1 MDSSTSPDTDPT
13 ADTSPESDRKPLEI
27 VLSYPG
33 RIWRAVAGTIP
44 SPDPNLLSKIRIPTL
59 SGLSGL
65 GILLRPQRRRHG
77 LPLPLHSTSA
87 HSFRVLGDA
96 SKSLSIIEEI
106 VEHTLS
112 HLHTIQKS
120 LLFWQSRAEGT
131 SSQKIYFMVFERGPR
146 AFAKEIYQF
155 AISLTSQ
162 GSSIQYLSD
171 SASEMISIRLAILT
185 SLQHSLSTFLA
196 EVYLEANQYRD
207 VLTEGSEKSLTTALV
222 LIDGLFSKL
231 EASLSHA
238 SELKKDDNSIAPQFQ
253 KLPQLDTETP
263 QWTEAE
269 INTATNLIYQNLQSL
284 NLYLS
289 SLLSAC
295 QKPKNVTTHWVRYT
309 AGAVGLSACSIWLL
323 KHSRLMGSSDIDN
336 WIKDAKESMSLFWK
350 EHVETPLI
358 SIRDELF
365 ETFKTRQTGGIDTE
379 VQLNTDALRRMLIAF
394 CEQTKGQKLPL
405 DATDQQMMEIVMA
418 RYEKEMMHPVQNLF
432 NGELARAMLIQIQR
446 LKLDLET
453 AMLELDQIL
462 KANQINFATL
472 AALPACFIIYLLI
485 SVMRAWL
492 LHDKGVE
499 GRGTIARRQ
508 RRLLLV
514 EVEKRLMQFQAC
526 MDSGMDEEARC
537 RFGLML
543 YSLDRLYKAVEWHAK
558 ETGEWMS
565 LKHDIVDIA
574 KPDMETAQKLT
585 VVSRVERMYDCLL
598 PSSKRL

>member
-1 MDSSTSPDTDPT
+1 MEVPPPPDGDPT
-13 ADTSPESDRKPLEI
+13 ADMKSTADRKPLEI

-33 RIWRAVAGTIP
+33 RIWRAVAGAIP
-44 SPDPNLLSKIRIPTL
+44 SPDPNLLSKIRIPNVSSL
-59 SGLSGL
+59 SGLS
-65 GILLRPQRRRHG
+65 ILLRSQRRRHG
-77 LPLPLHSTSA
+77 LPLPLHTTSV
-87 HSFRVLGDA
+87 HSIRVMGDA
-96 SKSLSIIEEI
+96 SKSLVIFEDIM
-106 VEHTLS
+106 EHVLS
-112 HLHTIQKS
+112 HLHSIQKS

-146 AFAKEIYQF
+146 AFAKEMYQF
-155 AISLTSQ
+155 VISLASQ

-171 SASEMISIRLAILT
+171 SASDMVASKLAALT
-185 SLQHSLSTFLA
+185 SLQHIFSTFLA
-196 EVYLEANQYRD
+196 EVYLEVNQYRG
-207 VLTEGSEKSLTTALV
+207 VLTEGSEKSLSTALV

-238 SELKKDDNSIAPQFQ
+238 NEIKKDDNSVALQFQ
-253 KLPQLDTETP
+253 KLPQVDIERP

-269 INTATNLIYQNLQSL
+269 ANTATNLIYQNLQRL
-284 NLYLS
+284 NLYLA
-289 SLLSAC
+289 SLLSTC
-295 QKPKNVTTHWVRYT
+295 QKPKKLTTYWVRYT
-309 AGAVGLSACSIWLL
+309 VGAVGLSACSIWLL

-336 WIKDAKESMSLFWK
+336 WIKDAKESMCVFWE
-350 EHVETPLI
+350 EHVEMPLI

-365 ETFKTRQTGGIDTE
+365 ETFKTRQKDSIDLE
-379 VQLNTDALRRMLIAF
+379 VQLNTDALHRMLVAF
-394 CEQTKGQKLPL
+394 CEQTKGQQLPL
-405 DATDQQMMEIVMA
+405 NVTDQQLMEIVMA

-472 AALPACFIIYLLI
+472 AALPACFIVFLLI
-485 SVMRAWL
+485 GLMRAWL
-492 LHDKGVE
+492 LHDKGAE
-499 GRGTIARRQ
+499 GRGRIARCQ

-514 EVEKRLMQFQAC
+514 EVEKRLMEFQAC
-526 MDSGMDEEARC
+526 MDRGMDEEARC

-558 ETGEWMS
+558 ETGEWIS
-565 LKHDIVDIA
+565 LKKDIVDIA
-574 KPDMETAQKLT
+574 KPDMGTVQKLA

-598 PSSKRL
+598 PSSNRL